1 MMNNLQMIQNFVKNG
16 ITPKKIIEQSIK
28 SNNPIMG
35 NLIELAKKGDYKAVE
50 NFARN
55 IYKEKGG
62 DFDKDFNT
70 FMSNFK
76 K

>member
-1 MMNNLQMIQNFVKNG
+1 MNNFLQLIRNGVSPKAIVEQNIKN
-16 ITPKKIIEQSIK
+16 T
-28 SNNPIMG
+28 NPIMG
-35 NLIELAKKGDYKAVE
+35 NLINLAEKGDYKAVE

-62 DFDKDFNT
+62 NFDKDFAE
-70 FMSNFK
+70 FMKNFK

>member
-1 MMNNLQMIQNFVKNG
+1 MNNLRMLLNSG
-16 ITPKKIIEQSIK
+16 ISPKKIIEQSIK
-28 SNNPIMG
+28 NNNPVMG
-35 NLIELAKKGDYKAVE
+35 NLISLAEKGDYKAVE

-62 DFDKDFNT
+62 DFDKDFAA
-70 FMSNFK
+70 FMNNFK

>member
-1 MMNNLQMIQNFVKNG
+1 MNNLRMLLNSG
-16 ITPKKIIEQSIK
+16 ISPKKIIEQSIK
-28 SNNPIMG
+28 NNNPIMG
-35 NLIELAKKGDYKAVE
+35 NLISLAEKGDYKAVE

-62 DFDKDFNT
+62 DFDKDFAA